1 MIKHIYKVFSLV
13 ALTALL
19 LACRTERTTEQAEIV
34 VTIAPLKYIVEQITE
49 GKVEVGVLVP
59 AGASP
64 ETFDPTPRQMARVES
79 AKLLLTTGLIDF
91 EKNLLERVGTTQRIA
106 DLSQGVELIAGSHS
120 HSHETDPQ
128 GQGGEHHNGGEHHDE
143 VGSVEQTADHHAHH
157 HGVDPH
163 IWTSPR
169 ELKTMAQNVYAAI
182 KEIYPDRD
190 YSNGFQ
196 SLMAQLDD
204 LDRDCRQLFD
214 RSSTKAFVIYHPA
227 LTYLARAYGL
237 EQIAI
242 EDEGKEPSARDIARI
257 IDRARE
263 GEVKVL
269 LYQIEYPRSMVDI
282 VARDMGVEPMQINPL
297 EENPIQFIEQVTHLI
312 TGE

>member
-1 MIKHIYKVFSLV
+1 MTKSIIKV
-13 ALTALL
+13 AAIALAVVLTA
-19 LACRTERTTEQAEIV
+19 CGGKQQPSREIIV
-34 VTIAPLKYIVEQITE
+34 SIEPLRYLVEQITQ
-49 GKVEVGVLVP
+49 GAVEVGVLVP

-64 ETFDPTPRQMARVES
+64 ETFDPTPRQMAQVES

-91 EKNLLERVGTTQRIA
+91 ERNLLERVGTTQRIV

-120 HSHETDPQ
+120 HNHGTDPQ
-128 GQGGEHHNGGEHHDE
+128 RQGEEHHNGGEHHAED
-143 VGSVEQTADHHAHH
+143 GSVKQEVNHHAHH

-169 ELKTMAQNVYAAI
+169 ELKTMAQNVFAAI

-190 YSNGFQ
+190 YSDGFQ

-204 LDRDCRQLFD
+204 LDRDCRQRFD

-242 EDEGKEPSARDIARI
+242 EDQGKEPSARDIARI

-297 EENPIQFIEQVTHLI
+297 EENPVQFIEQVTRLI